1 MHPRT
6 KATLQQLEVANW
18 FSQVGTMYGITQ
30 PEKVIVL
37 SSWQEAIERC
47 SSIEWENLCLEAL
60 NQYRERLCERSKE
73 RFNQWNIVVEMVKA
87 TTIPLVQRKIETVV
101 RQNDLP
107 KVFENVVQWD
117 VLGVCMESEF
127 ADVYPPGFFASNAY
141 WYIKGH
147 FPCGWEGEFPKG
159 TLVIY

>member
-73 RFNQWNIVVEMVKA
+73 RFNQWNNNVEMVKA
-87 TTIPLVQRKIETVV
+87 TTISLVQRKIETVV

-159 TLVIY
+159 TLIVY

>member
-73 RFNQWNIVVEMVKA
+73 RFNQWNNNVEMVKA

-117 VLGVCMESEF
+117 VLCVCMESEF

-159 TLVIY
+159 TLIIY